1 MRITYRTLSK
11 LIDKM
16 NDEQKDSDLTII
28 LCDDYDDFPEAYA
41 AKLSIV
47 NNDYDILPSK
57 HPYICIS
64 QFIDGKSP
72 ESRDD
77 VLNIAKEIGL
87 T

>member
-28 LCDDYDDFPEAYA
+28 LCDDYDDGPEAYPA
-41 AKLSIV
+41 MLSIT
-47 NNDYDILPSK
+47 DDTYDIIDIGY
-57 HPYICIS
+57 PYIRIS
-64 QFIDGKSP
+64 HTLHG
-72 ESRDD
+72 RDD
-77 VLNIAKEIGL
+77 TLNIAKEIGL